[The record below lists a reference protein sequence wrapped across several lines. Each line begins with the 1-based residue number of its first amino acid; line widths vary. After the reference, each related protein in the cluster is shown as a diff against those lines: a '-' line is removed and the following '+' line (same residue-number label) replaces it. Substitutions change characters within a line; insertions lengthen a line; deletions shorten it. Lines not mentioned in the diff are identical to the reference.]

1 VIEVVETDAFR
12 RWLSRLSDAIAR
24 NRILARIKRASTG
37 NLGDWKPIGGGVAEM
52 RIDHGPG
59 YRVYFA
65 RRGDRMVI
73 LLGGGTKR
81 TQDSD
86 IAKAI
91 ELAKRLEE

>member
-1 VIEVVETDAFR
+1 M
-12 RWLSRLSDAIAR
+12 
-24 NRILARIKRASTG
+24 G
-37 NLGDWKPIGGGVAEM
+37 NLGDWKPVGSGVAEM

-59 YRVYFA
+59 YRVYFI
-65 RRGDRMVI
+65 RRGDRMLI

-81 TQDSD
+81 TQVGD